1 MMTTLQDKLR
11 ELIAKNKTQ
20 QALFALSEQ
29 LQGTEEGDTITLLH
43 ARLNRNRG
51 DYNQGVISN
60 SDYSMETNRI
70 NYALLSLIGDLES
83 TSSGGQKSVQQK
95 AVNTINNIYNTLIIG
110 EINMG
115 DKPYTYI
122 AGDNVAGDK
131 IGRDKILGDKI
142 INKSSKDTNVPPFSA
157 LKKKSVLFIAAEP
170 ESKRSFNAGKE
181 VQRIN
186 EALDRSSD
194 REKYEILTDFA
205 SKPDDLYRLLKRHNP
220 AIVHFSMHGS
230 EAGVFF
236 EDSNGNAV
244 SVAPD
249 ILGGFFEL
257 INDGD
262 SRIVEC
268 VIMSACNSTNHAK
281 VISEFVGSAIGMNG
295 SILAEAAREYTKGF
309 YQSFFEGD
317 DYKVAHRFG
326 VLLVKQ
332 FASRIKYLGD
342 IPLAEMPQF
351 FTSIS

>member
-1 MMTTLQDKLR
+1 MATTLQDKLR
-11 ELIAKNKTQ
+11 ELISKNKTQ
-20 QALFALSEQ
+20 QALLALSEQ

-43 ARLNRNRG
+43 SRWNRNRG

-95 AVNTINNIYNTLIIG
+95 AVTTINNIYNTLITGDI
-110 EINMG
+110 IMG
-115 DKPYTYI
+115 DKPHTYI

-131 IGRDKILGDKI
+131 FNGDKILGNKI
-142 INKSSKDTNVPPFSA
+142 VNKSPKDTNATPSV

-181 VQRIN
+181 VQTIKDV
-186 EALDRSSD
+186 LDRSSF

-205 SKPDDLYRLLKRHNP
+205 SQPADLYRLLKRHSP

-230 EAGVFF
+230 QAGVFF

-249 ILGGFFEL
+249 ILSGFFEF

-295 SILAEAAREYTKGF
+295 AILADAAREYTKGF

-326 VLLVKQ
+326 ILFVKQ
-332 FASRIKYLGD
+332 FASTIKYLGET
-342 IPLAEMPQF
+342 PLAEMPQF